1 MATNHILSQMGK
13 NREVLL
19 ARAERV
25 PFGRENVFSEPGS
38 MIERVIFPISGM
50 ISLVLELADGERVEC
65 AMLGARGALGGLAA
79 FGAELHTA
87 TAIGQIPGECWSV
100 PTTVVSEIA
109 HQDSNFRGL
118 LLRHEQFLQAQA
130 QQTAACNARHIISER
145 LAGWLLR
152 SRHALGSDQVSLT
165 QEAMAQM
172 LGVQRA
178 SVSMAASLLAAQGAI
193 EYKRGRIRIVD
204 AETLAQSACECHRA
218 LEQCHRT
225 LFEDI
230 AAGEAGQQQAA
241 AIRQGESAEA

>member
-1 MATNHILSQMGK
+1 MGHSC
-13 NREVLL
+13 EVLL

-25 PFGRENVFSEPGS
+25 RFERENVFAEPGS
-38 MIERVIFPISGM
+38 MIERVIFPLSGM

-100 PTTVVSEIA
+100 PATLVAEIA
-109 HQDSNFRGL
+109 HQDSNFRSL
-118 LLRHEQFLQAQA
+118 LLRQEQFLQAQA

-152 SRHALGSDQVSLT
+152 SRDALGSDQVSLT

-178 SVSMAASLLAAQGAI
+178 SVSMAASFLAAEGAI
-193 EYKRGRIRIVD
+193 EYRRGRIRIVD
-204 AETLAQSACECHRA
+204 AEKLAQIACECHHA
-218 LEQCHRT
+218 LEQCHRS
-225 LFEDI
+225 LFDNI
-230 AAGEAGQQQAA
+230 AAHEAGQHATVV
-241 AIRQGESAEA
+241 RH